1 MDKPLMAARD
11 TTFTWGQIG
20 IGTLDDHGNFDNLVL
35 RGLKVE
41 RPSR

>member
-20 IGTLDDHGNFDNLVL
+20 VGTFDDHG
-35 RGLKVE
+35 
-41 RPSR
+41 